1 MTPREQLFAA
11 LNGEVLDRP
20 PVWLLF
26 PYHATDYYVDVRHHP
41 RYRSIHAQSLGK
53 AIILNRRNFS
63 APIFV
68 ADPSLPKRLESDE
81 DLEFAAFCE
90 VEVDPNRIVAALD
103 RQLPQYQREKAEFP
117 EHLGA
122 MMLDLGEPIGWLYH
136 HANLEQFAVWSLT
149 HDAVVQDLLERFMQR
164 YREIYRYCL
173 ERELADV
180 YFMVGSELAAP
191 PMVSRDTFR
200 RWIVPY
206 AKELIGLV
214 HSYGKKV
221 IQHFHGQVRDLLPDF
236 VEMGADA
243 LHTIEAP
250 PVGNCTF
257 TEAFASVGNRLTLI
271 GNIQYDEFR
280 ARSPEQMGEA
290 VRDVVR
296 ECEGKRFILSPT
308 AGPFDPNP
316 SERLIANY
324 HAFLSAAQTIG
335 KRSK

>member
-1 MTPREQLFAA
+1 MTPREQLLAA
-11 LNGEVLDRP
+11 LNGELLERP

-26 PYHATDYYVDVRHHP
+26 PYHPTDYYVDVRHHP
-41 RYRSIHAQSLGK
+41 RYRSVHERSLGK
-53 AIILNRRNFS
+53 AIILNRRNFNV
-63 APIFV
+63 PTFV
-68 ADPSLPKRLESDE
+68 TGQPVPTRLDSDE
-81 DLEFAAFCE
+81 DLESAAACE
-90 VEVDPNRIVAALD
+90 VEVDPIRIASALGEQWP
-103 RQLPQYQREKAEFP
+103 RYRSEKAEFP
-117 EHLGA
+117 EALGA

-136 HANLEQFAVWSLT
+136 HANLEHFAVWSLT

-191 PMVSRDTFR
+191 PMVSPETFR

-221 IQHFHGQVRDLLPDF
+221 IQHFHGQVRELLPDF

-257 TEAFASVGNRLTLI
+257 TEAFEIVGNRLTLI

-335 KRSK
+335 KRSR